1 MFIYDFR
8 LYKLT
13 DVSLR
18 KTRGVVRARQILT
31 GPWLPLYA
39 LPDFNR
45 VGIFTV
51 HEYEDELVDLRVADL
66 KGKVVMVGTKI
77 AVCVPKIILDEAT

>member
-1 MFIYDFR
+1 MQSHFR

-13 DVSLR
+13 DISLR
-18 KTRGVVRARQILT
+18 KTHGVVRARQILT
-31 GPWLPLYA
+31 GPWLPLYT

-51 HEYEDELVDLRVADL
+51 HGYQDDLEDLDVAEL
-66 KGKVVMVGTKI
+66 KGKFVMVGSKI
-77 AVCVPKIILDEAT
+77 AVCIPKIILDEAT

>member
-1 MFIYDFR
+1 MQSHFR

-13 DVSLR
+13 DISLR
-18 KTRGVVRARQILT
+18 KTNGVVRARQILT
-31 GPWLPLYA
+31 GPWLPLYT

-51 HEYEDELVDLRVADL
+51 HGYQDDLEDLDVAEL
-66 KGKVVMVGTKI
+66 KGKFVMVGSKI
-77 AVCVPKIILDEAT
+77 AVCIPKIILDEAT

>member
-1 MFIYDFR
+1 MQSHFR

-13 DVSLR
+13 DISLR
-18 KTRGVVRARQILT
+18 KTNGVVRARQILT
-31 GPWLPLYA
+31 GPWLPLYT

-51 HEYEDELVDLRVADL
+51 HGYEDDLEDLDVAEL
-66 KGKVVMVGTKI
+66 KGKVVMVGSKI
-77 AVCVPKIILDEAT
+77 AVCIPKIILDEAT